1 MGWRPL
7 PGDDHSPPTPVGDVV
22 GRVLRHLGAPSATS
36 LETVFGE
43 WPALV
48 GARIAAHAEPIG
60 IQRGTLTVRV
70 ADAAWANQLRWLERD
85 LLVQLERSLGPDV
98 VRAIEVR
105 VGPPGG
111 DRGGSGRNGRARR
124 GVRPQRR

>member
-7 PGDDHSPPTPVGDVV
+7 PGDDHAPPARVGDVV

-36 LETVFGE
+36 LETVFGQ

-48 GARIAAHAEPIG
+48 GDRIAANAEPVA

-70 ADAAWANQLRWLERD
+70 SDAAWGNQLRWLERD
-85 LLVQLERSLGPDV
+85 LVAQLERSLGPDV

-111 DRGGSGRNGRARR
+111 GRERPGRSTRGRA